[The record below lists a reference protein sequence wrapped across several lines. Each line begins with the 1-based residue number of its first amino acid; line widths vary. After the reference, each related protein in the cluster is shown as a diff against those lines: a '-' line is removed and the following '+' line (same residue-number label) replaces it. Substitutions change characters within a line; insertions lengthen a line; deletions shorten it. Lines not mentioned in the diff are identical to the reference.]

1 MEIKFCKVGQPINW
15 RNSTENYLE
24 CSKHKCK
31 MLFKDMC
38 LFVTAT
44 DSPEQLIIPIG
55 NIAYLQVKEEK
66 KSKKEVSEPA

>member
-1 MEIKFCKVGQPINW
+1 MEIKFVKVGQPINW

-24 CSKHKCK
+24 CTKHKCK
-31 MLFKDMC
+31 MTFKDMC
-38 LFVTAT
+38 LYVSAV
-44 DSPEQLIIPIG
+44 DGPEQIVIPLG